1 MNRLALEQRI
11 ARSSLLGAAAALGL
25 ASLLLIVFQF
35 ITLRAALLEDLQVQA
50 RIIGSNSTAAL
61 LFADQR
67 AGAEILAALEAS
79 PSVSGA
85 YILSARG
92 EPLASYQRNSG
103 DAAGALPQAAPGV
116 DLRFVDVREEV
127 QANGS
132 MIGSASIR
140 ASLAPLYRRLA
151 AFAAYTLLVAAGS
164 YGLAWLL
171 VQRMRRSVRQAER
184 RLHHLAH
191 VDPVTSLPNRNAFNE
206 QLARALAQCAQAGGT
221 VGLLL
226 LDLDNFKVVNDTL
239 GHNAG
244 DLLLQQV
251 AQRLAPVLGGED
263 LLCRLGGDEFVL
275 IVRLGQDASLLDTRA
290 EHVLAALAAP
300 FQLERHQLHVSAS
313 IGTSVYPAHAGD
325 AQGLMRCADT
335 AMYYAKNEG
344 KNGYRHFQPEMELR
358 ALKRMQLEANLRRA
372 LAGDELSL
380 HYQPQVDVMSG
391 RVTGLEVL
399 ARWTCLELGVVSPAE
414 FIPVAEE
421 SGVIVPLGRWVLET
435 ACRQCAAWHASGLLD
450 GMERIAVNLSAC
462 QVRDSDLLADVD
474 IILADT
480 GLPRHLL
487 ELEITE
493 GVLMDNVEAT
503 LELMQQLNQ
512 RGIQLSVDDFGTGYS
527 SLSYL
532 KRFPIDQLKIDRS
545 FIHDVPGEGEAIAS
559 AIIAMAHSLRLAVVA
574 EGVENAAQL
583 EFLRRIGCDTAQGYY
598 FSRPLPAPQLEQWL
612 QRPAA

>member
-25 ASLLLIVFQF
+25 ASLLLILFQF
-35 ITLRAALLEDLQVQA
+35 FTLRAALLEDLQVQA

-61 LFADQR
+61 LFSDQR

-92 EPLASYQRNSG
+92 EPLASYQRSK
-103 DAAGALPQAAPGV
+103 AAAALPQAAPGT
-116 DLRFVDVREEV
+116 DLRFVDVHEEV

-132 MIGSASIR
+132 VIGSATIR
-140 ASLAPLYRRLA
+140 ASLTPLYQRLA

-171 VQRMRRSVRQAER
+171 VRRMRHSVRQAER

-191 VDPVTSLPNRNAFNE
+191 VDPVTALPNRNAFNE
-206 QLARALAQCAQAGGT
+206 QLARALEQCPRDGGM

-239 GHNAG
+239 GHDAG

-251 AQRLAPVLGGED
+251 AERLAPVLGSED

-275 IVRLGQDASLLDTRA
+275 IVRLGQDGQLLEVRA
-290 EHVLAALAAP
+290 ENVLAALAAP
-300 FQLERHQLHVSAS
+300 FQLQRHQLHVSAS
-313 IGTSVYPAHAGD
+313 IGTSVYPAHASD

-372 LAGDELSL
+372 LANDELSL
-380 HYQPQVDVMSG
+380 HYQPQVDVMTG
-391 RVTGLEVL
+391 RVTGVEVL
-399 ARWTCLELGVVSPAE
+399 ARWTCLELGMVSPAE

-435 ACRQCAAWHASGLLD
+435 ACRQCAAWYADGLLE
-450 GMERIAVNLSAC
+450 GIERIAVNLSAC

-493 GVLMDNVEAT
+493 GVLMDNVETT

-583 EFLRRIGCDTAQGYY
+583 EFLHRIGCDTAQGYY

-612 QRPAA
+612 QRPQG